1 MKYLIFLFL
10 ILALVFVVFYY
21 QNKQLIL
28 RRQLIATNSQNNNLK
43 SKYNKTIYYKKN
55 VEILYM
61 TPTNTLGLIKEG
73 TTLQSSPLKDSAIL
87 QKTNIKME
95 VRILDKA
102 KVCNETWY
110 YIALPIDSNI
120 NSRGWVKASDF
131 TLIYSNCTNITKRF

>member
-28 RRQLIATNSQNNNLK
+28 RHQLIATNSHNNNLK
-43 SKYNKTIYYKKN
+43 SKYNKAIYYKKN

-61 TPTNTLGLIKEG
+61 TPKNTLGLIREG
-73 TTLQSSPLKDSAIL
+73 TILQSSPLRDSAIL

-120 NSRGWVKASDF
+120 NSRGWVNACDF
-131 TLIYSNCTNITKRF
+131 TLIYNNSTNVTKRF